1 LSDNFRPD
9 IVRGLSSRQGTQS
22 TGTFADASKNPLSK
36 WHHYKRNGEEYFI
49 EVQVDGTVQAWS
61 PDGTKHTVN
70 VEDSAG
76 TYLANSDP
84 SSNLDLMTIGDY
96 TFLINRDVVVEESST
111 TTDSLENVAI
121 VYVQFKDYAQM
132 TRIYIDDV
140 EVAWHQSPAGGTD
153 TDTYAVRPS
162 LVATKLLDALTGGS
176 QDEMLSAQGRWGG
189 TDISADYNIILDN
202 NCLFISR
209 IDGASF
215 TISVDDDVDGANA
228 VALFKT
234 VEEVSLLPNKAPEDF
249 KIKVTPPGGDRT
261 ENASFW
267 LKATTTDGSAGDNL
281 TWNETIAPDISVG
294 NNPATMPHVLVR
306 ESVSAGVATFTLRQ
320 GEWEDREVGDDRT
333 NPLPAFTGFK
343 INSTGLMQNRLY
355 FTAGESVTMSRSNEF
370 FNFYRDTVQA
380 TLDTDPISVYAD
392 SPQINYLKA
401 SIGFDG
407 DLVFFSD
414 TAQFLMPGDVAL
426 TSSNTVLRKTT
437 TFETDLSVN
446 PVASGDNIFFAI
458 KYGQFTGIREYFTD
472 SVTDSKRA
480 RPVTDHVKEYI
491 VGTPKVMLASTN
503 INLLIIKASPDNVLY
518 TYDWLWEGAEKAQ
531 SAWGKIAFPDSD
543 KIIYMAFV
551 DDTLRIVI
559 ERDDMTVECE
569 SIDLGDADS
578 SGLTFPVRLD
588 RSSVVTMTKD
598 DDTWKCTDPLPNC
611 STDDIKLVRST
622 DCYEEEKGTLVN
634 FERVGSELW
643 SVDDLSDQAT
653 CEVIAGLS
661 YECRYTLT
669 NPVVKDRNGQAM
681 NLDTLIVSNY
691 YVNYNTS
698 GEITAEVEDNYGNVR
713 ESAYSNRT
721 LGGPE
726 NIIGFAPL
734 VQGQHRIPI
743 RKRSEQ
749 YNLTI
754 KTDSHLPLA
763 IRDFS
768 LTGNFN
774 KRGQRI

>member
-1 LSDNFRPD
+1 M
-9 IVRGLSSRQGTQS
+9 SS
-22 TGTFADASKNPLSK
+22 LSK

-61 PDGTKHTVN
+61 PDGTKHTIN

-121 VYVQFKDYAQM
+121 VYIQFKDYSQ
-132 TRIYIDDV
+132 TTSIEIDGV
-140 EVAWHQSPAGGTD
+140 EVAWHRSLDGGAAIDVGSVNPAT
-153 TDTYAVRPS
+153 
-162 LVATKLLDALTGGS
+162 VASKLLDGLQGNSGV
-176 QDEMLSAQGRWGG
+176 QDDAGEWGG
-189 TDISADYNIILDN
+189 TDITANFSIILND

-209 IDGASF
+209 IDGGDF
-215 TISVDDDVDGANA
+215 TISVDDDVDGSNA

-234 VEEVSLLPNKAPEDF
+234 IEEVSLLPNKAPDDF

-267 LKATTTDGSAGDNL
+267 LKATTTDGSAGNTL
-281 TWNETIAPDISVG
+281 TWNETTAPDISVG
-294 NNPATMPHVLVR
+294 INPATMPHVLVR
-306 ESVSAGVATFTLRQ
+306 ESVTAGVATFTLRQ
-320 GEWEDREVGDDRT
+320 GEWENREVGDDRT

-370 FNFYRDTVQA
+370 FNFFRDTVQA
-380 TLDTDPISVYAD
+380 TLETDPISVYAD

-414 TAQFLMPGDVAL
+414 TSQFLMPGDVAL

-437 TFETDLSVN
+437 TFETDLSVK

-458 KYGQFTGIREYFTD
+458 NYGQFTGIREYFTD

-491 VGTPKVMLASTN
+491 KGSPALMVASTN
-503 INLLIIKASPDNVLY
+503 VNLLLIKAEDDNIIY
-518 TYDWLWEGAEKAQ
+518 TYDWLWQGVEKAQ
-531 SAWGKIAFPDSD
+531 SAWGRILFPESD
-543 KIIYMAFV
+543 KIVYMAFV
-551 DDTLRIVI
+551 DDTLRLII
-559 ERDDMTVECE
+559 ERDSMTVECE

-598 DDTWKCTDPLPNC
+598 DDTWKCSDPLPNC
-611 STDDIKLVRST
+611 STDDIRLVRST

-643 SVDDLSDQAT
+643 SEDDLSDQAT
-653 CEVIAGLS
+653 CEVIAGVY
-661 YECRYTLT
+661 YECKYTLT

-681 NLDTLIVSNY
+681 NLDKLIVGAY

-698 GEITAEVEDNYGNVR
+698 GDIVAEVEDNYGNVR
-713 ESAYSNRT
+713 ESSYSNRT

-726 NIIGFAPL
+726 NLIGFAPL

-743 RKRSEQ
+743 RKRSEE
-749 YNLTI
+749 YKLTI

-774 KRGQRI
+774 RRGQRI

>member
-9 IVRGLSSRQGTQS
+9 IVRGLSSRQGTQKD
-22 TGTFADASKNPLSK
+22 GTFVGASMSSLSK
-36 WHHYKRNGEEYFI
+36 WHHYKKNGEEYFI

-61 PDGTKHTVN
+61 PDGTKHTIN

-111 TTDSLENVAI
+111 TTDSLESVAI
-121 VYVQFKDYAQM
+121 VYIQFKDYAQ
-132 TRIYIDDV
+132 TCSIEIDGV
-140 EVAWHQSPAGGTD
+140 EVAWHRSLNGDDPAHVGSVNPAT
-153 TDTYAVRPS
+153 
-162 LVATKLLDALTGGS
+162 VASKLLDGL
-176 QDEMLSAQGRWGG
+176 QGNSGLQADSGEWDG
-189 TDISADYNIILDN
+189 TDITANFSIILND

-209 IDGASF
+209 IDGGDF
-215 TISVDDDVDGANA
+215 TISVDDDVDNANA

-234 VEEVSLLPNKAPEDF
+234 IEKVSLLPNKAPDDF
-249 KIKVTPPGGDRT
+249 KIKVTPPGGYRT

-267 LKATTTDGSAGDNL
+267 LKATTVDGSAGNTL
-281 TWNETIAPDISVG
+281 TWNETTAPDISVG
-294 NNPATMPHVLVR
+294 INPATMPHVLVR
-306 ESVSAGVATFTLRQ
+306 ESVTAGVATFTLRQ
-320 GEWEDREVGDDRT
+320 GEWENREVGNDRT
-333 NPLPAFTGFK
+333 NPLPAFTGLK

-370 FNFYRDTVQA
+370 FNFFRDTVQA
-380 TLDTDPISVYAD
+380 TLETDPISVYAD

-414 TAQFLMPGDVAL
+414 TSQFLMPGDVAL
-426 TSSNTVLRKTT
+426 TSSNAVLRKTT
-437 TFETDLSVN
+437 TFETDLSVK

-458 KYGQFTGIREYFTD
+458 NYGQFTGIREYFTD

-491 VGTPKVMLASTN
+491 KGSPALMVASTN
-503 INLLIIKASPDNVLY
+503 VNLLLIKAENDNIIY
-518 TYDWLWEGAEKAQ
+518 TYDWLWQGAEKAQ
-531 SAWGKIAFPDSD
+531 SAWGRILFPESD
-543 KIIYMAFV
+543 KIVYMAFV
-551 DDTLRIVI
+551 DDTLRLII
-559 ERDDMTVECE
+559 ERDSMTVECE

-598 DDTWKCTDPLPNC
+598 DDTWKCSDPLPNC
-611 STDDIKLVRST
+611 STDDIRLVRST

-643 SVDDLSDQAT
+643 SEGDLSDQAT
-653 CEVIAGLS
+653 CEVIAGVY
-661 YECRYTLT
+661 YECKYTLT

-681 NLDTLIVSNY
+681 NLDKLIVGAY

-698 GEITAEVEDNYGNVR
+698 GDIVAEVEDNYGNVR
-713 ESAYSNRT
+713 ESSYSNRT

-726 NIIGFAPL
+726 NLIGFAPL

-743 RKRSEQ
+743 RKRSEE
-749 YNLTI
+749 YKLTI
-754 KTDSHLPLA
+754 KTDSYLPLA

-774 KRGQRI
+774 RRGQRI

>member
-9 IVRGLSSRQGTQS
+9 IVRGLSSRQGTQKD
-22 TGTFADASKNPLSK
+22 GTFVGASMSSLSK

-61 PDGTKHTVN
+61 PDGTKHTIN

-121 VYVQFKDYAQM
+121 VYIQFKDYSQ
-132 TRIYIDDV
+132 TTSIEIDGV
-140 EVAWHQSPAGGTD
+140 EVAWHRSLDGGAAIDVGSVNPAT
-153 TDTYAVRPS
+153 
-162 LVATKLLDALTGGS
+162 VASKLLDGL
-176 QDEMLSAQGRWGG
+176 QGKSGVQADAGEWGG
-189 TDISADYNIILDN
+189 TDITANFSIILND

-209 IDGASF
+209 IDGGDF
-215 TISVDDDVDGANA
+215 TISVDDDVDGSNA

-234 VEEVSLLPNKAPEDF
+234 IEEVSLLPNKAPDDF

-267 LKATTTDGSAGDNL
+267 LKATTVDGSAGNTL
-281 TWNETIAPDISVG
+281 TWNETTAPDISVG
-294 NNPATMPHVLVR
+294 INPATMPHVLVR
-306 ESVSAGVATFTLRQ
+306 ESVTAGVATFTLRQ
-320 GEWEDREVGDDRT
+320 GEWENREVGDDRT

-370 FNFYRDTVQA
+370 FNFFRDTVQA
-380 TLDTDPISVYAD
+380 TLETDPISVYAD

-414 TAQFLMPGDVAL
+414 TSQFLMPGDVAL

-437 TFETDLSVN
+437 TFETDLSVK

-458 KYGQFTGIREYFTD
+458 NYGQFTGIREYFTD

-491 VGTPKVMLASTN
+491 KGSPALMVASTN
-503 INLLIIKASPDNVLY
+503 VNLLLIKAEDDNIIY
-518 TYDWLWEGAEKAQ
+518 TYDWLWQGVEKAQ
-531 SAWGKIAFPDSD
+531 SAWGRILFPESD
-543 KIIYMAFV
+543 KIVYMAFV
-551 DDTLRIVI
+551 DDTLRLII
-559 ERDDMTVECE
+559 ERDSMTVECE

-598 DDTWKCTDPLPNC
+598 DDTWKCSDPLPNC
-611 STDDIKLVRST
+611 STDDIRLVRST

-643 SVDDLSDQAT
+643 SEDDLSDQAT
-653 CEVIAGLS
+653 CEVIAGVY
-661 YECRYTLT
+661 YECKYTLT

-681 NLDTLIVSNY
+681 NLDKLIVGAY

-698 GEITAEVEDNYGNVR
+698 GDIVAEVEDNYGNVR
-713 ESAYSNRT
+713 ESSYSNRT

-726 NIIGFAPL
+726 NLIGFAPL

-743 RKRSEQ
+743 RKRSEE
-749 YNLTI
+749 YKLTI

-774 KRGQRI
+774 RRGQRI